1 MYSSEIQKRQK
12 LFVILNHMKMYIET
26 KVRLKQ
32 GGTLD
37 LMNAIIIWDR
47 TTLETLKNAMERSSF
62 VDNLTDEEVTLINET
77 LIP

>member
-12 LFVILNHMKMYIET
+12 LFVILNYIKMYIET

-37 LMNAIIIWDR
+37 LMNGIIVWDR
-47 TTLETLKNAMERSSF
+47 TTLETLKNAMERPSF

>member
-1 MYSSEIQKRQK
+1 
-12 LFVILNHMKMYIET
+12 MYIET
-26 KVRLKQ
+26 KVKLKQ

-47 TTLETLKNAMERSSF
+47 STIETLKNAMDRQSF

>member
-1 MYSSEIQKRQK
+1 M
-12 LFVILNHMKMYIET
+12 FIET
-26 KVRLKQ
+26 KVKLKQ

-47 TTLETLKNAMERSSF
+47 SSLETLKNAMERPSF

>member
-1 MYSSEIQKRQK
+1 M
-12 LFVILNHMKMYIET
+12 FIET
-26 KVRLKQ
+26 KVKLNQ

-47 TTLETLKNAMERSSF
+47 STLETLKNAMERQSF

>member
-1 MYSSEIQKRQK
+1 
-12 LFVILNHMKMYIET
+12 MYIET

-37 LMNAIIIWDR
+37 LMNGIIVWDR
-47 TTLETLKNAMERSSF
+47 TTLETLKNAIERPSF
-62 VDNLTDEEVTLINET
+62 VDNLTDEEVNLINET